1 MNPKYLLIFVLLVI
15 SLSAIAQDDQ
25 PESQLANIKIGLK
38 RDKLVGILGPPSGFY
53 MAQPA
58 INFGLPNE
66 TNPDSRKTPYNSVM
80 FVMNADGSFFKNEEK
95 VFSPSGDPETDN
107 ARSYWWNEVVRPS
120 RLTLDQRVLVYWI
133 NDTYVM
139 AFTFKGDGPD
149 APLSDVTACSFEP
162 FLTPIGP
169 GSENFKRKPLNFMY
183 RFKTISKDMRPVT
196 AKGISIG
203 RGPIKVKE
211 GDVEKYVEKD
221 MDMKMVLE
229 KYGWPEYY
237 YPFIPEQLPPI
248 RIKNGKYE
256 INDMQAVVNSA
267 INTGQQSANLG
278 GANTPG
284 NMPAPG
290 GAGPGL
296 NNNAGGATAGG
307 MESNTEKYKP
317 PQAVFAWMLPF
328 DYPETFT
335 KSCFMIYPKQRIA
348 FTIVNMTVT
357 RIQMGLGVVPPPT
370 PDIPR
375 LYWPFMSGA
384 SSSGSGAP
392 TQTPPSPPPGGPTAP
407 APNIPRF
414 GGPDPN

>member
-1 MNPKYLLIFVLLVI
+1 MSPKYLLIFMLLI
-15 SLSAIAQDDQ
+15 IGLFAMADDDQ
-25 PESQLANIKIGLK
+25 PESQLANIKVGLK

-53 MAQPA
+53 MAQPT

-66 TNPDSRKTPYNSVM
+66 TNPDSKKTPYNSVI
-80 FVMNADGSFFKNEEK
+80 FVMNADGSFFKNVEK

-120 RLTLDQRVLVYWI
+120 RLTLDQRILVYWI

-149 APLSDVTACSFEP
+149 APLSDITACSFEP

-169 GSENFKRKPLNFMY
+169 GAENYRRKALNFMY
-183 RFKTISKDMRPVT
+183 RYKTISKDMKPT
-196 AKGISIG
+196 TYKGISIG
-203 RGPIKVKE
+203 DK
-211 GDVEKYVEKD
+211 
-221 MDMKMVLE
+221 MDAVLI

-256 INDMQAVVNSA
+256 IDDMQAVINAA
-267 INTGQQSANLG
+267 INTGQQPNEMPG
-278 GANTPG
+278 GPTGGG
-284 NMPAPG
+284 NAPAP
-290 GAGPGL
+290 APTAPGL
-296 NNNAGGATAGG
+296 NNNGGGATTGG
-307 MESNTEKYKP
+307 GAASDTEKYKP
-317 PQAVFAWMLPF
+317 PQAIFAWMLPF

-357 RIQMGLGVVPPPT
+357 RIQMGLGVVAPPT

-384 SSSGSGAP
+384 ASAGGGA
-392 TQTPPSPPPGGPTAP
+392 TTATPPPVAPNPGP

-414 GGPDPN
+414 GGPAPD